1 MTAIHMTA
9 SVPSGRHMAL
19 LALVA
24 VIAFIAALPQI
35 VQIPEPRHYYRLGT
49 AEFHEVGKPDR
60 TVSLP
65 ARWVHETAFGPE
77 TATYRISFVP
87 KDLPDTELALFIPAV
102 RQTIEVRLNG
112 HLLPRMPRSSWSSPR
127 SGYAYAAT
135 LPQQF
140 IDAGGNNDLEIRLI
154 RTDGWLSGYL
164 SPVYVSA
171 AKDVKGYRRI
181 ADMLTEQWRAMTFAL
196 HVVAV
201 MGFVTI
207 LLFRYHDPVFQWLTL
222 VTGWSLVLVLSQS
235 PVVGQFLDGSRLYLL
250 PGVAGVGLMA
260 IGVAMALT
268 GQERPHWLRLS
279 IWLVPLVLFLFG
291 VSGVVGLP
299 AAIVAG
305 IVTMI
310 VSYAVAA
317 SILIR
322 GFSQNGGW
330 QGAMLS
336 VPFALS
342 AWFAAHDLLMGLGLN
357 DGVFL
362 LTPYMRTMIL
372 VVIMIVLMGRLAQSL
387 NLVDQA
393 NDVLLR
399 RLAEQE
405 EELNELHERDRCL
418 REQSVLERE
427 RQRLMS
433 DLHDGLSGHL
443 VSIIALAERSDVNGA
458 FISSSAREAL
468 DDLRLVIQSLDIGDS
483 DLLVALAGWR
493 ERLEPRLRRIGVKLE
508 WSMEAMPQI
517 TGVTP
522 ANALAV
528 LRIMQ
533 EAVTNALKHG
543 PATRILI
550 RGGPRS
556 RGAAIIVEND
566 LHDPVKPGKGHG
578 VVNMQ
583 RRAEGF
589 GASVR
594 LDFAK
599 SCARLEL
606 MLPGRLVSENS

>member
-1 MTAIHMTA
+1 M
-9 SVPSGRHMAL
+9 VL

-24 VIAFIAALPQI
+24 VFAFIAALPQI
-35 VQIPEPRHYYRLGT
+35 VQIPEPRHYYRFDT
-49 AEFHEVGKPDR
+49 VEFHEMGKPRR
-60 TVSLP
+60 TVGLP
-65 ARWVHETAFGPE
+65 ARWVHETASGPGM
-77 TATYRISFVP
+77 ATYRVSFVP
-87 KDLPDTELALFIPAV
+87 KDLPDTELALFIPVV
-102 RQTIEVRLNG
+102 RQTIEVRVNG
-112 HLLPRMPRSSWSSPR
+112 YLLPPMPRSSWSSPR
-127 SGYAYAAT
+127 SGYAYAAI
-135 LPQQF
+135 LPRQL
-140 IDAGGNNDLEIRLI
+140 IDVSVSNDLEIRLI

-164 SPVYVSA
+164 SHVYISA
-171 AKDVKGYRRI
+171 AKDVEGYRRI
-181 ADMLTEQWRAMTFAL
+181 ADILVEQWRAMTFAL
-196 HVVAV
+196 HVVTV

-222 VTGWSLVLVLSQS
+222 ITGWSLVLVLSQS
-235 PVVGQFLDGSRLYLL
+235 PIVGQFLDSGRLYLL

-260 IGVAMALT
+260 IGVSLALT
-268 GQERPHWLRLS
+268 GRERPQWLRLS
-279 IWLVPLVLFLFG
+279 ICLVPLALFLFG
-291 VSGVVGLP
+291 ASGVVGLP

-305 IVTMI
+305 IAIMI

-317 SILIR
+317 LILIG
-322 GFSQNGGW
+322 GFAVQGGW
-330 QGAMLS
+330 QGAMLAIS
-336 VPFALS
+336 FALS
-342 AWFAAHDLLMGLGLN
+342 AWFGAHDVLMGLGLN

-362 LTPYMRTMIL
+362 LTPYIRAMTL

-393 NDVLLR
+393 NDLLLR
-399 RLAEQE
+399 RLAERE
-405 EELNELHERDRCL
+405 EELNELHARDRCL
-418 REQSVLERE
+418 REKNVLERE

-543 PATRILI
+543 PATRISI
-550 RGGPRS
+550 RGEPRDK
-556 RGAAIIVEND
+556 GAAIIVEND
-566 LHDPVKPGKGHG
+566 LQGPAKAGKGHG
-578 VVNMQ
+578 VFNMQ
-583 RRAEGF
+583 RRAECF
-589 GASVR
+589 GASIR
-594 LDFAK
+594 LDIERGL
-599 SCARLEL
+599 ARFEL
-606 MLPGRLVSENS
+606 VLPIRLMNEST